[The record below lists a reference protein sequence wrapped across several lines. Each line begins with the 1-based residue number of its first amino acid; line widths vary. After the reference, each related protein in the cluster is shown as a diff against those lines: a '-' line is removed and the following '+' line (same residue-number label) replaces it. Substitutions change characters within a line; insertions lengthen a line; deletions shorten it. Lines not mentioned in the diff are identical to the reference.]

1 MPGVQLALSD
11 VAWRDQLREHLLRS
25 GSGPV
30 ACVERPNPAGDEIL
44 VVDAE
49 HLEMLPR
56 PIPAPGRVVLVA
68 TREGCE
74 LAQAWEAGIRCVV
87 YRKDPIGVTALAI
100 LSAALQAA
108 QDRTG
113 GP

>member
-1 MPGVQLALSD
+1 MPRVQLVLSD
-11 VAWRDQLREHLLRS
+11 VDWRDKLREQLLRN
-25 GSGPV
+25 GAGPIV
-30 ACVERPNPAGDEIL
+30 CVERPNLAGDEIV

-56 PIPAPGRVVLVA
+56 PIPFPERVVLVA

-100 LSAALQAA
+100 LSATLGAA
-108 QDRTG
+108 KDRSG

>member
-1 MPGVQLALSD
+1 MSGVQLALSD
-11 VAWRDQLREHLLRS
+11 VAWRNLLRDRLLGS

-30 ACVERPNPAGDEIL
+30 SCVELPNLAGDGIL
-44 VVDAE
+44 VVDSE

-56 PIPAPGRVVLVA
+56 PIHDPGRIVLVA

-87 YRKDPIGVTALAI
+87 YRKDPIGVTVLAI
-100 LSAALQAA
+100 LSARLEAGK
-108 QDRTG
+108 DR
-113 GP
+113 PKEK